1 MKVTI
6 HSVNRPNLNN
16 RIYPTSV
23 LQKAIE
29 KYTNEFIKEGK
40 AFVCKT
46 EPKSSSVDLT
56 SVIGKVTYMGIENNM
71 VVAEIEKLNTN
82 NSDDFWPFIE
92 QGKMSVRQSGMGSL
106 TQQIDGTFLVN
117 NDYQLISLFL
127 TPNPA

>member
-6 HSVNRPNLNN
+6 HSVNSPNLNN

-29 KYTNEFIKEGK
+29 KYTNECIKEGK

-46 EPKSSSVDLT
+46 EPTSNSVNLT
-56 SVIGKVTYMGIENNM
+56 EVIGKVIRMDIEDC
-71 VVAEIEKLNTN
+71 VVTAEIEKLNIN
-82 NSDDFWPFIE
+82 NSDNFWPLIE
-92 QGKMSVRQSGMGSL
+92 QGKLSVRQSGIGTL
-106 TQQIDGTFLVN
+106 TQQRDGTFLVN
-117 NDYQLISLFL
+117 DNYQLLSLFL